1 MNRASFFR
9 RLLLGV
15 GGLLGLHS
23 RHSGVPDLPAPASVC
38 ASGGFVKW
46 VDDPLVINA
55 DAPMTL
61 SSITTSATVTGYP
74 FPIDFPCRTLRVSK
88 S

>member
-1 MNRASFFR
+1 MNRASFFA
-9 RLLLGV
+9 LGV

-23 RHSGVPDLPAPASVC
+23 RHSGVPDLPAP